1 MEWNTRISN
10 NSIDKV
16 EMKAID
22 LNSLKNNKNKNNTIS
37 ELTHALDLD
46 LYKAVVANVRNCFLT
61 LATMLMLNIG

>member
-1 MEWNTRISN
+1 
-10 NSIDKV
+10 
-16 EMKAID
+16 MKAID
-22 LNSLKNNKNKNNTIS
+22 LNSLKNNKNKKNTIS